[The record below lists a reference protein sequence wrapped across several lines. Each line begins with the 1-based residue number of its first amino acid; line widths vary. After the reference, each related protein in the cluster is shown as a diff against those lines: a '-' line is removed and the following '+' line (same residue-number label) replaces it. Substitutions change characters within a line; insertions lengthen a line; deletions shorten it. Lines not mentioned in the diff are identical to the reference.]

1 MSTDTKIDRV
11 EPTRESEA
19 SMKPFSIFIDGEEF
33 VIEDRTQTP
42 NQLLGLA
49 GLAVAEHYLIE
60 VKNKRQESF
69 QGRGDETIRI
79 QKGDTFVSV
88 FTGPTTVSEL
98 PPQFGAGNF
107 KNGLVALGY
116 DAEEVGDG
124 NLTFKYIVEVGRF
137 KGQMVTLGFKV
148 PPDFP
153 LTPPSGPH
161 VKPHIHAMQGGGVH
175 PNGGVHPSSGHSG
188 LSDDFQYWS
197 RPFPGWNE
205 TRRTVSDYMAFVRHL
220 WATQ

>member
-1 MSTDTKIDRV
+1 MTTQNEHDPSAKR
-11 EPTRESEA
+11 
-19 SMKPFSIFIDGEEF
+19 FSIFIDGEEF
-33 VIEDRTQTP
+33 QIEDRTQTP
-42 NQLLGLA
+42 NQLLALA
-49 GLAVAEHYLIE
+49 GLASAEYYLVE

-79 QKGDTFVSV
+79 QKADTFVSV

-98 PPQFGAGNF
+98 PQQFGVANF
-107 KNGLVALGY
+107 KAGLATLGY
-116 DAEEVGDG
+116 AASEIGDG
-124 NLTFKYIVEVGRF
+124 NLAFEYVVEVGRF
-137 KGQMVTLGFKV
+137 KGQVVMLGFKV

-175 PNGGVHPSSGHSG
+175 PTGGVHPSSGHSG

-205 TRRTVSDYMAFVRHL
+205 TRKTVSDYLAFVRHL